1 MHLFPSHLVD
11 PNPLNTVLRW
21 VHLLGFTIKLA
32 YPEEVN
38 TVWQKHTSPP
48 RCEID
53 FLKSRKLDRGRADA
67 AHFKKKK
74 KFQRCASSPL
84 CHGVRWSAEV
94 TSAGLLLGGLRSP
107 LDVGDLQ
114 DGHQQLE
121 SILDVRR
128 TVGCLWGRR
137 IYHTSAWSTQSLKVK
152 PHVHTSTTYSLNAE
166 ALLCWCCWCVVRI
179 SFSMKWLKWLGFQN
193 AQVCLLWTAALQT
206 TSSAFPVH
214 LQEVLGPSI
223 LCNQQRTTMKY
234 RVVNYLHIKIFNC

>member
-1 MHLFPSHLVD
+1 MCQFSAVSW
-11 PNPLNTVLRW
+11 R
-21 VHLLGFTIKLA
+21 
-32 YPEEVN
+32 
-38 TVWQKHTSPP
+38 
-48 RCEID
+48 
-53 FLKSRKLDRGRADA
+53 
-67 AHFKKKK
+67 
-74 KFQRCASSPL
+74 
-84 CHGVRWSAEV
+84 RWSVEV

-137 IYHTSAWSTQSLKVK
+137 IYHTSAWGTQSLKVK
-152 PHVHTSTTYSLNAE
+152 PHVHTSTTFFKNTPKIFE

-179 SFSMKWLKWLGFQN
+179 RFSMKWLKWLGFQN

-223 LCNQQRTTMKY
+223 LCNQQRTTIKY